1 MASPLVHTQRIP
13 AGTVLEDRYEI
24 TGFIGAGGFAQVY
37 LGRQLAIKRDVA
49 IKILYTRESDDQQAF
64 EERFLREAQTAAQIR
79 HPNVVTIYDYGVTG
93 HRPYI
98 VMELLEGHDLNAEL
112 KRDESM
118 SPTRAVNLMID
129 CLDALGVG
137 HKQGIVHKDLK
148 PANLYITD
156 PGTRRERLK
165 ILDFGIARLQDG
177 SAHLTTTGQLMGT
190 PKYYAPEYIKT
201 QTVSPALDVYQMGLI
216 LVEMFMKRPVVDM
229 DDPYLCLMK
238 HSMGDLGI
246 PQSLLAGP
254 LGPVLSEALA
264 LEPAQRFN
272 DAHAFRDALEGVD
285 ATQITL
291 VRRDEPRQSLSEI
304 SGNHRSSLLSPQAP
318 HQTGPTPLH
327 QTGSTA
333 QPALEGVKH
342 IEFDALKGTT
352 DSGKARISVAAKV
365 RSSGTSQLMDAPG
378 QPSASSGPL
387 KKSGTFKARP
397 AASKSRRAATAP
409 PQDDMSPTATMA
421 LIVVLVVLML
431 GGGGLLATFIIYNTE
446 VSSANAESPLED
458 GDTESD
464 DEAPERDKAQT
475 DDNEAGGQ
483 DTPQE
488 VDFVMTDAEPVSVR
502 LEITPRH
509 ARVHLDGKLL
519 GTSPVTHT
527 FNSDTADPVTV
538 VIEAAG
544 YKAQELRLR
553 PSDEPVVALQLTRE
567 PNQAPTPGEA
577 ARPPQKPGRD
587 TPPPARETQAKT
599 PREPNAQQ
607 AQGDSTTPKART
619 NTLNKSGQSDK
630 KEGGGFLMP
639 PAE

>member
-13 AGTVLEDRYEI
+13 EGTVLEGRYEI

-37 LGRQLAIKRDVA
+37 RGRQLAIKRDVA

-118 SPTRAVNLMID
+118 NPSRAVNLMID

-216 LVEMFMKRPVVDM
+216 LVEMFMRRPVVDM

-246 PQSLLAGP
+246 PQSLLGGP

-264 LEPAQRFN
+264 LEPAQRFH
-272 DAHAFRDALEGVD
+272 DAHAFRDALEGVYV
-285 ATQITL
+285 AKITP
-291 VRRDEPRQSLSEI
+291 VKRDEPRQRLSET
-304 SGNHRSSLLSPQAP
+304 SGNHHSPVLSPHPP
-318 HQTGPTPLH
+318 HQTGPTHLH
-327 QTGSTA
+327 HTGSTA
-333 QPALEGVKH
+333 QPSLDGVKR
-342 IEFDALKGTT
+342 IEFDAPQGTT

-365 RSSGTSQLMDAPG
+365 RSSGTSQLMDAPD
-378 QPSASSGPL
+378 QLSASSGPL
-387 KKSGTFKARP
+387 KKSEPPNAR
-397 AASKSRRAATAP
+397 AATSKPRRAAKAP
-409 PQDDMSPTATMA
+409 SQDDVSPTAA
-421 LIVVLVVLML
+421 LVLIGVLVVLML
-431 GGGGLLATFIIYNTE
+431 GGGGLLATYAIYNTE
-446 VSSANAESPLED
+446 APSGDPQESAESPAEGD
-458 GDTESD
+458 DTEPD
-464 DEAPERDKAQT
+464 NAEPDKDEVLADEAA
-475 DDNEAGGQ
+475 AGQ
-483 DTPQE
+483 DAPQE
-488 VDFVMTDAEPVSVR
+488 VDFVMADAEPVSVR
-502 LEITPRH
+502 LEITPSY
-509 ARVHLDGKLL
+509 AKVYLDDKPL

-527 FNSDTADPVTV
+527 FNSDTADPVTL
-538 VIEAAG
+538 VIEAVG
-544 YKAQELRLR
+544 YKDQKLRLR
-553 PSDEPVVALQLTRE
+553 PSDEPVVTLQLARE
-567 PNQAPTPGEA
+567 PNQVQAPVA
-577 ARPPQKPGRD
+577 RD
-587 TPPPARETQAKT
+587 TPPPARETQATAPKK
-599 PREPNAQQ
+599 PDAQQ
-607 AQGDSTTPKART
+607 AQGNSPSPKAKT
-619 NTLNKSGQSDK
+619 NALNKGGQSDK
-630 KEGGGFLMP
+630 KGGGGFLMP
-639 PAE
+639 PVE